1 MAIKSDYIYDSVST
15 SEKMPSVSFTNIKT
29 KFCLSL
35 HYNFYLCVNGMQI
48 CKLKAVDRKCIQDF
62 TNDEMI
68 ETSLRGP
75 LYDVST
81 DYGLIG
87 AGNVLCIYE
96 HLMKKQNVN

>member
-1 MAIKSDYIYDSVST
+1 MECKFINLKQLTGSVS
-15 SEKMPSVSFTNIKT
+15 K
-29 KFCLSL
+29 
-35 HYNFYLCVNGMQI
+35 
-48 CKLKAVDRKCIQDF
+48 DF